1 MLPSTYIQE
10 TLKTEARDFTPVI
23 ERFKDP
29 ALAALTFQLLSE
41 MTRISDALDGT
52 KKNIF
57 YGKEIEGIAEAKA
70 EALFNAT
77 TNGVLDVLTVGQLNI
92 TGDIRNIRLL
102 HSIVGKASE
111 MGELIKCFMGAMAEG
126 TDLDLTNFKEEL
138 GDDQWYTSI
147 GLDAVG
153 SSYEEIWQ
161 MNRDKLA
168 KRYSGQKFTEEQ
180 AITRNLDVER
190 KTLEGTL

>member
-1 MLPSTYIQE
+1 MLPSQFVSE
-10 TLKTEARDFTPVI
+10 SLKTEARDFTPVI

-29 ALAALTFQLLSE
+29 ALAALTFQLLSN
-41 MTRISDALDGT
+41 IAALSEAIDGV

-57 YGKEIEGIAEAKA
+57 YGKEVEGIAEAKA
-70 EALFNAT
+70 EALIQAAQNHVAKE
-77 TNGVLDVLTVGQLNI
+77 LEIGQ
-92 TGDIRNIRLL
+92 RNIVSDVKNIRIL
-102 HSIVGKASE
+102 HAIVGKASE
-111 MGELIKCFMGAMAEG
+111 MGELITCFMGAMCEG
-126 TDLDLTNFKEEL
+126 TEIDVTNFKEEF

-168 KRYSGQKFTEEQ
+168 KRYTGQKFSEEQ